1 MNIQEFEYNAC
12 SAAAMLK
19 ALGSRPRLMLLCH
32 LAKGE
37 KSVGELAALTALR
50 MAAVSQNLTVLKSER
65 IVAARREGTTIRY
78 RIADETARALIDVL
92 YRTYCTGAVR
102 DVELSPARQRTD
114 RRRSKDRRPDGQSG

>member
-1 MNIQEFEYNAC
+1 MNIQDFEYKAG

-37 KSVGELAALTALR
+37 KSVGELAGLTALR

-78 RIADETARALIDVL
+78 RIADDTARALIDML
-92 YRTYCTGAVR
+92 YRTYCTGAGR
-102 DVELSPARQRTD
+102 DVEGSPARQRTD
-114 RRRSKDRRPDGQSG
+114 RRRPKDSRPDRRSG

>member
-1 MNIQEFEYNAC
+1 
-12 SAAAMLK
+12 MLK

-92 YRTYCTGAVR
+92 YRTYCNGAGR
-102 DVELSPARQRTD
+102 DVEGSPARQRTD
-114 RRRSKDRRPDGQSG
+114 RRRPKDRRPERRSG